1 MGKYTPLSAVDLD
14 KYYSD
19 FAIKHIKALAAI
31 HPTAITLCGI
41 GLNVVLAFTLAVM
54 PFWFISIC
62 LFLRYTAD
70 VFDGAVARHYHKV
83 SDIGG
88 ALDTISDNMLIAI
101 LGSYITD
108 SIIIGILLAGAN
120 LGYMYAK
127 DSLVHHVDMKRGY
140 GPLSNVYAFFTNN
153 TCLSYLIVLI
163 VLGVM

>member
-1 MGKYTPLSAVDLD
+1 MGNSTPLSALDLD

-41 GLNVVLAFTLAVM
+41 GLNVVLAFTLSVM
-54 PFWFISIC
+54 PFWFISVC

-101 LGSYITD
+101 LGAHITG
-108 SIIIGILLAGAN
+108 SVIVGVVLAGAN
-120 LGYMYAK
+120 LVYMYAK
-127 DSLVHHVDMKRGY
+127 DSLVHHVDMKRGR
-140 GPLSNVYAFFTNN
+140 GPLSHVYAFFTNN
-153 TCLSYLIVLI
+153 TCLSYIIVLI
-163 VLGVM
+163 VLGAV